1 MWRKVNDIPL
11 SQLMAPR
18 TARLCCWFPR
28 VGTIFIALSDF
39 QKMGYLIIDLPK
51 GSSASLLS
59 SIIFG
64 GATSMQSVDFNS
76 DMGESFGPWTIGD
89 GVDAELMAYISSAN
103 IATGFHAGDPGT
115 MRRTV
120 ERAKQLGVAIGAHPG
135 FRDLVGFGRRHLNA
149 PPQELV
155 DDILYQ
161 LGALREIARA
171 QGVALQHIKP
181 HGALYMHLARD
192 EDAARLL
199 VQNLQIIEPTLLLY
213 CMPNSVIW
221 RIAKELGQPVVREFY
236 ADREY
241 DMTGS
246 IVFTRNVRALDPAT
260 VAARVLRACQTGLVR
275 TVEGEDLFI
284 EFDSICLHSDT
295 PGALELVEATREA
308 LDLAGIDVRT
318 AE

>member
-1 MWRKVNDIPL
+1 
-11 SQLMAPR
+11 
-18 TARLCCWFPR
+18 
-28 VGTIFIALSDF
+28 
-39 QKMGYLIIDLPK
+39 
-51 GSSASLLS
+51 
-59 SIIFG
+59 
-64 GATSMQSVDFNS
+64 MQVVDFNS
-76 DMGESFGPWTIGD
+76 DMGEGFGPWTVGD
-89 GVDAELMAYISSAN
+89 GVDSELMAYISSAN

-120 ERAKQLGVAIGAHPG
+120 ERARQLGVGIGAHPG
-135 FRDLVGFGRRHLNA
+135 FRDLVGFGRRHINA
-149 PPQELV
+149 SAQELV

-192 EDAARLL
+192 EEAARLL
-199 VQNLQIIEPTLLLY
+199 VENLQIVEPTLLLY

-221 RIAKELGQPVVREFY
+221 QVARELGQPVVREFY

-241 DMTGS
+241 DLSGS
-246 IVFTRNVRALDPAT
+246 IVFTRKVRALDPAT
-260 VAARVLRACQTGLVR
+260 VAARVLRACQTGRVR
-275 TVEGEDLFI
+275 TVEGEDLLM

-308 LDLAGIDVRT
+308 LDQAGIFVRT
-318 AE
+318 PR